1 MTLALSSTRMRPA
14 LPADG
19 IARSV
24 VHRSLAFAVCAL
36 VVAGPAD
43 AAQTLL
49 AEQSEILFV
58 STQMGVPV
66 EGRFRQFD
74 GQINFDPGNLPGS
87 QIKLEIATGSATV
100 GIKETD
106 AELPK
111 PTWFNVAA
119 FPKASF
125 ESSAIKATGPG
136 RYEVAGRLAIK
147 GLTQDV
153 VAPVTIKQ
161 DGGTTVASGTLSIAR
176 LAFKIGEG
184 EWADTSM
191 VADPV
196 EIRFKIALS
205 GVAALAR

>member
-1 MTLALSSTRMRPA
+1 MTLALCSLRLRPSSPA
-14 LPADG
+14 GGL
-19 IARSV
+19 ARSV
-24 VHRSLAFAVCAL
+24 ARLGPGLALCAL
-36 VVAGPAD
+36 VLAGPAH
-43 AAQTLL
+43 AAQALIP
-49 AEQSEILFV
+49 AQSEILFV

-66 EGRFRQFD
+66 EGRFRQFEA
-74 GQINFDPGNLPGS
+74 QVNFDPANLPGS
-87 QIKLEIATGSATV
+87 HIKLEIATSSATV
-100 GIKETD
+100 GVKETD

-111 PTWFNVAA
+111 PTWFNVPA

-125 ESSAIKATGPG
+125 ESSAIKAAGPG

-147 GLTQDV
+147 GLTRDV
-153 VAPVTIKQ
+153 VAPVTLKQ
-161 DGGTTVASGTLSIAR
+161 DGGTTVATGTLSIPR

-205 GVAALAR
+205 GVAALPR

>member
-1 MTLALSSTRMRPA
+1 MTLALSSTRLRPA
-14 LPADG
+14 PPG
-19 IARSV
+19 VRIARPV
-24 VHRSLAFAVCAL
+24 FQRSLALAVCAL
-36 VVAGPAD
+36 VVAGPAH
-43 AAQTLL
+43 AAQALL

-111 PTWFNVAA
+111 STWFNVAA

-125 ESSAIKATGPG
+125 ESTAIKATGPG

-147 GLTQDV
+147 GFTQDV
-153 VAPVTIKQ
+153 VAPVTIEQ
-161 DGGTTVASGTLSIAR
+161 NGGTTVASGTLSIAR